1 MAEQRER
8 DPLHELNNQLTVIIG
23 FAELLLENL
32 HDGDE
37 RRADVMEI
45 RNAAE
50 AALALVPQLR

>member
-1 MAEQRER
+1 MAEERER
-8 DPLHELNNQLTVIIG
+8 EPVHELNNQLTIILG

-32 HDGDE
+32 HDDDE

-45 RNAAE
+45 RGAAE